1 MSYCKC
7 SVCGKCFKD
16 EKSTLQHGRDY
27 HKKRFAEVMAVP
39 YTEYEE
45 TSEAEYLI
53 ESYYK

>member
-27 HKKRFAEVMAVP
+27 HKKRFAEVVAVP
-39 YTEYEE
+39 YIEDEE